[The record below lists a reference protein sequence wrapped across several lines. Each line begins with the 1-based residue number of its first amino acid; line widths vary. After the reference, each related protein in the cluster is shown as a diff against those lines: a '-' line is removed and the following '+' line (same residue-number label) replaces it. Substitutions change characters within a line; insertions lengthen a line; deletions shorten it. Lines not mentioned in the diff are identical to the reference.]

1 MERRIAAEY
10 KKAAGELQGKIDAY
24 FASFAKRDEAQKKLI
39 GTVVNGREYT
49 EQDYK
54 QWRLAQISRG
64 KRFEAL
70 RDRLAER
77 MTGANEVAAAY
88 MNDQTPGIYALNR
101 NYAAYTIERQ
111 VGEDVGFD
119 LWDEQ
124 TAKRLIAERPD
135 LMPYY
140 PPERAVKR
148 GIDLAWGKRQITAQ
162 VTSGILQGESIK
174 HLADRLQTNI
184 PNMNRD
190 SAIRA
195 ARTAV
200 TGAQNAGR
208 QESYSAAAKMGIELE
223 KEWLATLD
231 GRTRHSHG
239 AADGQSVAEDKP
251 FSVGGYKLMY
261 PGDPSGPGHEIYNC
275 FVGETRI
282 SSDSDIVRGYRHEY
296 NGDLIVIKTSR
307 GVEFTCTPNHPILT
321 PNGWVGAALL
331 HNGDDLIITFRE
343 KIDIARVNP
352 DIDHVFPRIDAL
364 YQSFDKMFAKRAC
377 ALSVNF
383 HGDIPTS
390 DVEIVTKKRFLRNNG
405 DSSSGKRINKFL
417 FKHSNKTLMGQSSLM
432 EHFWSIC
439 KSTLCFVGCKSK
451 PFPFFWRRLS
461 HTHIHGFRTVP
472 WRNVGMSQDAINNL
486 SAKSET
492 LSQFLNGFSG
502 EIATDKIIGVKIIP
516 SGQATTHVYNLQTK
530 NGYYFVNS
538 SIPQNRIKCN
548 GIFAIAKNCRCT
560 TIAKVKGVD
569 MSDAKRRARDLETGE
584 SAAIE
589 NMTYAQW
596 AEGKR
601 QAGKVYLQNQADSD
615 TIKNIGNEYQEIKIT
630 QKVIEKIPLLSPEG
644 WNEKKAE
651 KLREAN
657 RLLLKAVKDRELG
670 TEAGQIF
677 DLEMAPLTPLILGET
692 ASKSI
697 RLPGASVPY
706 VAIHNHPDG
715 FTFSEKD
722 VETFVFDY
730 DMRIME
736 AVGHNGNVYLLQK
749 TERYQ
754 AAKFIKAFAE
764 QGHRLTQSQ
773 TPQEYA
779 DQMNQILKEAEQ
791 YGVRFITGG

>member
-1 MERRIAAEY
+1 MT
-10 KKAAGELQGKIDAY
+10 DY
-24 FASFAKRDEAQKKLI
+24 FAQFAKRDEAQKKLI

-54 QWRLAQISRG
+54 QWRLAQIGRG

-77 MTGANEVAAAY
+77 MTGANQVAAAY
-88 MNDQTPGIYALNR
+88 MNDATPGIYALNR
-101 NYAAYTIERQ
+101 NFAAYTIEQQ
-111 VGEDVGFD
+111 VGADVGFD
-119 LWDEQ
+119 IWDEQ
-124 TAKRLIAERPD
+124 TVKRLIVEQPD

-140 PPERAVKR
+140 PPARAVKR
-148 GIDLAWGKRQITAQ
+148 GIDLAYGKRQITAQ

-184 PNMNRD
+184 PNMNQD

-239 AADGQSVAEDKP
+239 AADGQSVAEDEP
-251 FSVGGYKLMY
+251 FSVGGAKLMY
-261 PGDPSGPGHEIYNC
+261 PGDPFGPAHEIY
-275 FVGETRI
+275 
-282 SSDSDIVRGYRHEY
+282 
-296 NGDLIVIKTSR
+296 
-307 GVEFTCTPNHPILT
+307 
-321 PNGWVGAALL
+321 
-331 HNGDDLIITFRE
+331 
-343 KIDIARVNP
+343 
-352 DIDHVFPRIDAL
+352 
-364 YQSFDKMFAKRAC
+364 
-377 ALSVNF
+377 
-383 HGDIPTS
+383 
-390 DVEIVTKKRFLRNNG
+390 
-405 DSSSGKRINKFL
+405 
-417 FKHSNKTLMGQSSLM
+417 
-432 EHFWSIC
+432 
-439 KSTLCFVGCKSK
+439 
-451 PFPFFWRRLS
+451 
-461 HTHIHGFRTVP
+461 
-472 WRNVGMSQDAINNL
+472 
-486 SAKSET
+486 
-492 LSQFLNGFSG
+492 
-502 EIATDKIIGVKIIP
+502 
-516 SGQATTHVYNLQTK
+516 
-530 NGYYFVNS
+530 
-538 SIPQNRIKCN
+538 
-548 GIFAIAKNCRCT
+548 NCRCT

-569 MSDAKRRARDLETGE
+569 TSDAKRRARDLETGE

-749 TERYQ
+749 AERYQ

>member
-174 HLADRLQTNI
+174 HLADRLQANI

-417 FKHSNKTLMGQSSLM
+417 FKHSKTLMGQSSLM

-492 LSQFLNGFSG
+492 LRQFLNGFSG

-538 SIPQNRIKCN
+538 SIPQNRTKCN

-560 TIAKVKGVD
+560 MIAKVKGVD

-601 QAGKVYLQNQADSD
+601 QAGRVYLQNQADSD
-615 TIKNIGNEYQEIKIT
+615 IIGYIKIAPET
-630 QKVIEKIPLLSPEG
+630 IENLPYVEIPGIGAEASRKIHEECKDL
-644 WNEKKAE
+644 
-651 KLREAN
+651 LREAA
-657 RLLLKAVKDRELG
+657 KYPVG
-670 TEAGQIF
+670 TEAGAIC
-677 DLEMAPLTPLILGET
+677 DLQGNRKWQGVGVSEEVRIPNVTYLHI
-692 ASKSI
+692 S
-697 RLPGASVPY
+697 
-706 VAIHNHPDG
+706 IHNHPSGLIFSGADIGNFISDG
-715 FTFSEKD
+715 AMQSMI
-722 VETFVFDY
+722 V
-730 DMRIME
+730 
-736 AVGHNGNVYLLQK
+736 VGNNGNVYVAIKGENYDGFKMSELFLNSEPQLQEFVEK
-749 TERYQ
+749 L
-754 AAKFIKAFAE
+754 A
-764 QGHRLTQSQ
+764 LD
-773 TPQEYA
+773 EYIH
-779 DQMNQILKEAEQ
+779 DIRKILKGGEE
-791 YGVRFITGG
+791 YGLRFIEKGTR